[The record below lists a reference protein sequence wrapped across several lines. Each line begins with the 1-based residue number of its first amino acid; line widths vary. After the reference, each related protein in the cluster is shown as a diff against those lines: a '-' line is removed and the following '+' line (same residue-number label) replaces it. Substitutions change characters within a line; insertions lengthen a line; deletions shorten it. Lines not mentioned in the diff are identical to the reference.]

1 MQTLVVVRPSPR
13 QLTVVSP
20 SPAKIVIKKASGIP
34 GPPGPGLK
42 DVISATEPVD
52 PSIMVWY
59 KIQEG

>member
-1 MQTLVVVRPSPR
+1 MQTLVVVKPAPK
-13 QLTVVSP
+13 QLTVIRP
-20 SPAKIVIKKASGIP
+20 SRAKVVIKNASGVP

-42 DVISATEPVD
+42 DVISAIEPVD